1 MTCVFIGPC
10 SLSHSQTLFIIARR
24 RSPLHVGL
32 REPGLGLVTQ
42 GHRGGPDS
50 VAAQHLDRGAVA
62 LCGLLR
68 GAEEL
73 LDHTQRQVTFADLM
87 CTL

>member
-1 MTCVFIGPC
+1 MIQQFGVSI
-10 SLSHSQTLFIIARR
+10 
-24 RSPLHVGL
+24 
-32 REPGLGLVTQ
+32 
-42 GHRGGPDS
+42 
-50 VAAQHLDRGAVA
+50 LDHGAVA